1 MADDERPGQL
11 PVDQLLGST
20 VHAELLQRSLTLAT
34 AESLTGGALADL
46 ASASPGASETFV
58 GGVVSYAT
66 SVKTGLLG
74 VDPATVAE
82 DGVVSARCAE
92 QMASGVR
99 ALLGT
104 DWGVSTTG
112 VAGPTEQEGKPVGTV
127 FVGVASDGGVRT
139 TCLDLRGDRAS
150 IREQTCREAISAV
163 LAVLVP

>member
-1 MADDERPGQL
+1 VADDERPGQL

-104 DWGVSTTG
+104 DWG
-112 VAGPTEQEGKPVGTV
+112 
-127 FVGVASDGGVRT
+127 
-139 TCLDLRGDRAS
+139 
-150 IREQTCREAISAV
+150 
-163 LAVLVP
+163 